1 MAWDPLFQRWCQ
13 FRYVPPKNMGK
24 KLPNEV
30 WARPVASKLSERRPL
45 TLHGKWAKTVLF
57 RIFANYSNAKF
68 SGDIRGCH
76 TQLFKNSLCGGLSII
91 ILILFKTQILP
102 GSWGNVEFLEKNKS
116 LMIVLRGRNVCV
128 CVKRT
133 KMWQ

>member
-1 MAWDPLFQRWCQ
+1 MSSLF
-13 FRYVPPKNMGK
+13 
-24 KLPNEV
+24 KLLTIKPFWSFKQTLLQYQLTSGSFKIV
-30 WARPVASKLSERRPL
+30 RTTASYFFSPSG
-45 TLHGKWAKTVLF
+45 HGKWAKTVLF

-102 GSWGNVEFLEKNKS
+102 GSWGNVEFLEQDKS

-133 KMWQ
+133 KM

>member
-1 MAWDPLFQRWCQ
+1 MDHLTSGWREAHCFSGDVNFDMFPK
-13 FRYVPPKNMGK
+13 KNMGK

-76 TQLFKNSLCGGLSII
+76 T
-91 ILILFKTQILP
+91 
-102 GSWGNVEFLEKNKS
+102 
-116 LMIVLRGRNVCV
+116 
-128 CVKRT
+128 
-133 KMWQ
+133 